1 MEAILEFFEPSL
13 VKVES
18 WIHAI
23 AADVPI
29 ETDWTQ
35 SSFGSW

>member
-1 MEAILEFFEPSL
+1 MEALLDFIEPSL
-13 VKVES
+13 VKVEL
-18 WIHAI
+18 WIRAI